1 MSGHPLDRAAW
12 HALTT
17 RQSAFA
23 VGDARAVRLAPGVGL
38 FAAAAD
44 GSPESGAALARLVAE
59 AGTLWTIE
67 REPAPAP
74 PGLRIAERRSCVQ
87 MTLTRIGMRP
97 TNAESGRG
105 EPPDELVVLGEA
117 DAAAMLAL
125 ATLTRPGPFFARTH
139 RLGRFLGVR
148 REGRLVAMAGERLR
162 PPGHTEVSGVC
173 THPDHRGRGH
183 AARLMRAVA
192 EAILARGETPFL
204 TCYADR
210 LATIALYERLGFRTR
225 ATIAATVLAPA

>member
-1 MSGHPLDRAAW
+1 MTGHPLDRAAW

-23 VGDARAVRLAPGVGL
+23 VGDTRAVRLAPDFGL

-44 GSPESGAALARLVAE
+44 GSAGSGAALARLVAE
-59 AGTLWTIE
+59 AGALWTIE
-67 REPAPAP
+67 REPAPP
-74 PGLRIAERRSCVQ
+74 PRGLRIAGRRPCVQ
-87 MTLTRIGMRP
+87 MTLAALAGDGGGP
-97 TNAESGRG
+97 E
-105 EPPDELVVLGEA
+105 EPVVLGEA

-148 REGRLVAMAGERLR
+148 RGGRLVAMAGERLR
-162 PPGHTEVSGVC
+162 PPGYTEVSGVC
-173 THPDHRGRGH
+173 THPDHRGHGH

-192 EAILARGETPFL
+192 DAILMRGETPFL
-204 TCYADR
+204 TCYADQ
-210 LATIALYERLGFRTR
+210 LATIALYGRLGFATR
-225 ATIAATVLAPA
+225 ATIQATILATA